1 MPGVVATTVEA
12 NKRLLTPEAL
22 AQADPE
28 TARKEA
34 FALAMANTPK
44 RMNTKGQE
52 LINRDSYDAE
62 VVSGR
67 ERKVK
72 FDDKAPVLH
81 DVESPL
87 TLKAGEVTRYRL
99 NEGSNVDLLS
109 DDAVVETFWTENYR
123 VDGWQGDQAVET
135 TESMVYLRA
144 KKPGKGK
151 LRLIDSTWGNV
162 DLDVIVK

>member
-1 MPGVVATTVEA
+1 MSRSVLVLACLGVLSGCAPTLRSIDRGQWVLV
-12 NKRLLTPEAL
+12 
-22 AQADPE
+22 
-28 TARKEA
+28 TAED
-34 FALAMANTPK
+34 
-44 RMNTKGQE
+44 TKGQE
-52 LINRDSYDAE
+52 LINRDTYDAE

-109 DDAVVETFWTENYR
+109 DEAVVETFWTENYR

-135 TESMVYLRA
+135 RESMVYLRA

-162 DLDVIVK
+162 DLEVIVK